1 MVREKNDIFRPLI
14 TKDSSFSEISKNIIG
29 VNRENYF
36 DYTASG
42 LSFIPIEERI
52 QEILKTYAN
61 THSDVASN
69 SKKTSYY
76 YDKARKNLKKYLEL
90 EDDFIL
96 LPSGTGATGAIKKF
110 QELLGIYIPPATKER
125 FNFTLENKNIPLVIV
140 GPFEHHSNEISYR
153 EALCDI
159 VRIPLN
165 KGGNVDLEYLEKTL
179 KENATREI
187 IGAFSIAS
195 NVTGII
201 SPYEKISKLLRKY
214 NAIVAF
220 DSAASSPCLNVD
232 SSLFDALFL
241 SPHKLVGGP
250 GSCGLLAIRKKLIDE
265 KTSPTFAGGGTVTY
279 VSKNRHIFTTDIETR
294 EDAGTPAILQLIRAS
309 FVYQLRNE
317 IGITRIQNQKVK
329 LFKILKE
336 KLRRLD
342 GCTIYGE
349 GDGNQSSVGILAIN
363 FEQIDP
369 YLLCEKLSKDFDIQ
383 TRAGC
388 SCAGPYGHDLLGI
401 SNVKE
406 GERPGWLRVSV
417 NYTHSIES
425 IHNIILA
432 LEEITYGE
440 QVVV

>member
-1 MVREKNDIFRPLI
+1 MGTDNSSVFRPLI
-14 TKDSSFSEISKNIIG
+14 KKESSFSEISKNIIG
-29 VNRENYF
+29 INSENYF

-42 LSFIPIEERI
+42 LGFIPIENRI

-69 SKKTSYY
+69 SKKTSFY
-76 YDKARKNLKKYLEL
+76 YDEARKNLKKHLEL

-96 LPSGTGATGAIKKF
+96 LPCGTGATGAIKKF

-125 FNFTLENKNIPLVIV
+125 FNFTLESKNIPLVIV

-153 EALCDI
+153 EALCDVI
-159 VRIPLN
+159 RVPLN
-165 KGGNVDLEYLEKTL
+165 RSGNVDLEYLEQTL
-179 KENATREI
+179 KENSKREI

-201 SPYEKISKLLRKY
+201 SPYEKISKLLRQY
-214 NAIVAF
+214 NATVAF
-220 DSAASSPCLNVD
+220 DSAASSPCLNID

-279 VSKNRHIFTTDIETR
+279 VSKNQHIFTTDIERR

-317 IGITRIQNQKVK
+317 IGITRIQEQKVK
-329 LFKILKE
+329 LFKILKD
-336 KLRRLD
+336 KLQQIK

-349 GDGNQSSVGILAIN
+349 GNGSHSSVGILAIN

-417 NYTHSIES
+417 NYTHSIEA
-425 IHNIILA
+425 INNILLA
-432 LEEITYGE
+432 LKEVTQNES
-440 QVVV
+440 VLV